1 MTGPLAIV
9 KVTLRQLLGGRRLVV
24 LGLLGLIPGVIVWLT
39 TSNRSPEG
47 VFDVYHD
54 GGVIAILFLVVMPI
68 SSIVLGSAALG
79 DERRDGTLSFLVVRP
94 LPRSY
99 ITTAKLIAA
108 WIAAATVSAM
118 SGAFASIAVSI
129 RASDWSTFVPTI
141 VGLAIG
147 AGCYT
152 AVFIVLGHLTS
163 RAVLMGLIYLFVWET
178 GISFAAPALSNVS
191 LFRIGLSAYAG
202 LVPESQSVL
211 AEPLGAIAPGVGGA
225 AAKLAVLGV
234 LAVLATASLL
244 RNRDI
249 A

>member
-129 RASDWSTFVPTI
+129 RASDWSTFVPTS

>member
-9 KVTLRQLLGGRRLVV
+9 RVTLRQLLGGRRLLV

-54 GGVIAILFLVVMPI
+54 GGVIATLFLVVMPI
-68 SSIVLGSAALG
+68 SSIVLGAAALG

-118 SGAFASIAVSI
+118 SGAFASTAASI

-163 RAVLMGLIYLFVWET
+163 RAVLMGLIYLFIWET

-202 LVPESQSVL
+202 LVPESQSML
-211 AEPLGAIAPGVGGA
+211 AEPLGAIAPGLGGA
-225 AAKLAVLGV
+225 VAKLAVLGV
-234 LAVLATASLL
+234 LAVLATAALL

>member
-1 MTGPLAIV
+1 MTGTLAIV
-9 KVTLRQLLGGRRLVV
+9 KVTLRQLLGGRRMVV

-54 GGVIAILFLVVMPI
+54 GGVIATLFLVVMPI

-118 SGAFASIAVSI
+118 SGAFASTAVSI

-202 LVPESQSVL
+202 LVPESQSML
-211 AEPLGAIAPGVGGA
+211 AEPLGAIAPGLGGA
-225 AAKLAVLGV
+225 VAKLAVLGV
-234 LAVLATASLL
+234 LAVLATAALL
-244 RNRDI
+244 RTRDI

>member
-9 KVTLRQLLGGRRLVV
+9 RVTLRQLLGGRRLLV
-24 LGLLGLIPGVIVWLT
+24 LGLLGLIPGIIVWLT
-39 TSNRSPEG
+39 TANRTAEG

-54 GGVIAILFLVVMPI
+54 GGPIATLFLVVMPI
-68 SSIVLGSAALG
+68 TSIVLGSAALG

-94 LPRSY
+94 LPRSA

-118 SGAFASIAVSI
+118 SGAFAAVAVSV

-152 AVFIVLGHLTS
+152 AVFIVFGHLTS

-178 GISFAAPALSNVS
+178 GISFGAPALSNIS
-191 LFRIGLSAYAG
+191 LFRIGLSAYAA
-202 LVPESQSVL
+202 LVPESQSAL

-225 AAKLAVLGV
+225 IAKLVVLGV
-234 LAVLATASLL
+234 LAVFATASLL

>member
-178 GISFAAPALSNVS
+178 GISFATPALSNVS

>member
-1 MTGPLAIV
+1 MTGPFAIV
-9 KVTLRQLLGGRRLVV
+9 KVTLRQLLGGRRLLV
-24 LGLLGLIPGVIVWLT
+24 LGLLGLIPGIIVWLT
-39 TSNRSPEG
+39 TSNRTAEG

-54 GGVIAILFLVVMPI
+54 GGVIATLFLVVMPI
-68 SSIVLGSAALG
+68 TSIVLGSAALG
-79 DERRDGTLSFLVVRP
+79 DEKRDGTLSFLVVRP
-94 LPRSY
+94 LPRST
-99 ITTAKLIAA
+99 ITAAKLIAA
-108 WIAAATVSAM
+108 WIASAAVSAM

-202 LVPESQSVL
+202 LLPESHSVL
-211 AEPLGAIAPGVGGA
+211 SEPLGAIAPGLGGA
-225 AAKLAVLGV
+225 VAKLAVLGV
-234 LAVLATASLL
+234 LAVLATAALL